1 MTGQPTLGR
10 SALLT
15 AAGLATIG
23 LVRIGA
29 GVLAERR
36 FGAVGLAVFATGI
49 GIATNATIVG
59 AAGLSSGLTKLLAER
74 EGAAADAFRSFASRW
89 VLALTVLGA
98 FGGAVYARFDPVI
111 DAAPRGTFASV
122 AALAV
127 FFGAYQTGKAIAYGD
142 QRLSSYVRRELL
154 GAALF
159 GAGAAI
165 ALLVDNPA
173 VILMALAAAYLPV
186 ASFAVEAQP
195 WRRVSARVPTREF
208 TQYGV
213 VGSVGSL
220 AGIGFTRLTPIAA
233 GFAAGV
239 AGSAIVGAA
248 LVLLEPLYLAPR
260 SIGLALLP
268 RLARDRATGAVA
280 DAGAE
285 IKAATGVTAAATL
298 PVCAALAL
306 FPDAITGVV
315 FDQVRGGVT
324 LTVFAAAFFVSV
336 VGAPSITGL
345 SAISARSASISMWSS
360 IVGFIIAVVIWF
372 ALGDSLGAL
381 AIAVGYLVGS
391 VLQVV
396 APAMIATG
404 RFRVAWGTLPA
415 RLGAIVVIVGG
426 TIPVDSSLVRYAAIL
441 VSMVILLPE
450 YRLGI
455 AMLRH

>member
-1 MTGQPTLGR
+1 MTDRPTLGR

-23 LVRIGA
+23 LVRVAA
-29 GVLAERR
+29 GILAERR

-59 AAGLSSGLTKLLAER
+59 AAGLSAGFTKLLAER
-74 EGAAADAFRSFASRW
+74 DGEAADAFRSFATRW
-89 VLALTVLGA
+89 VLALTLLGA

-142 QRLSSYVRRELL
+142 QRLGAYVRRELV

-165 ALLVDNPA
+165 ALLAENPA

-186 ASFAVEAQP
+186 ASFVVEAQP
-195 WRRVSARVPTREF
+195 FRTVTVRVPTREF
-208 TQYGV
+208 VQYGV

-233 GFAAGV
+233 GFAAGI

-268 RLARDRATGAVA
+268 RLARDRATGAVSE
-280 DAGAE
+280 AGDE
-285 IKAATGVTAAATL
+285 IRIATGVTAAATL

-306 FPDAITGVV
+306 FPDAITGLV
-315 FDQVRGGVT
+315 FDQVRGGLT
-324 LTVFAAAFFVSV
+324 LTLFAAAFFVSV

-360 IVGFIIAVVIWF
+360 IVGFVVAVAIWF
-372 ALGDSLGAL
+372 ALGRAWGAL
-381 AIAVGYLVGS
+381 AIAFGYLVGS
-391 VLQVV
+391 LLQVA
-396 APAMIATG
+396 APAAIATR
-404 RFRVAWGTLPA
+404 RFHVAWGSFPIRFA
-415 RLGAIVVIVGG
+415 AILGIVGG
-426 TIPVDSSLVRYAAIL
+426 TIPAESSAIRYAAIL
-441 VSMVILLPE
+441 VSMAILLPE
-450 YRLGI
+450 YRQGFS
-455 AMLRH
+455 MVPH

>member
-1 MTGQPTLGR
+1 MTDRPTLGR

-23 LVRIGA
+23 LVRVAA

-36 FGAVGLAVFATGI
+36 FGAVGLAVLATGI
-49 GIATNATIVG
+49 GIATNATIIG
-59 AAGLSSGLTKLLAER
+59 AAGLSAGLTKLLAER
-74 EGAAADAFRSFASRW
+74 EGPAADAFRSFAARW
-89 VLALTVLGA
+89 VLALTLVGA
-98 FGGAVYARFDPVI
+98 LGGAVYARFDPII
-111 DAAPRGTFASV
+111 DAAPRGTFAAV
-122 AALAV
+122 AALAI

-142 QRLSSYVRRELL
+142 QRLGSYVRRELV

-165 ALLVDNPA
+165 ALLVENPA

-186 ASFAVEAQP
+186 ASLAVEAQP
-195 WRRVSARVPTREF
+195 WRAVNVRVPTREF
-208 TQYGV
+208 AQYGV

-239 AGSAIVGAA
+239 TGSAIVGAA

-268 RLARDRATGAVA
+268 RLARDRATGAVSA
-280 DAGAE
+280 AGHE
-285 IKAATGVTAAATL
+285 VRVATGVTAAATL

-306 FPDAITGVV
+306 FPDAITGLV
-315 FDQVRGGVT
+315 FDQVRGGST
-324 LTVFAAAFFVSV
+324 LTIFAAAFFVSV

-360 IVGFIIAVVIWF
+360 IVGFVIAVAIWF
-372 ALGDSLGAL
+372 ALGQAWGAL
-381 AIAVGYLVGS
+381 AIAFGYLVGS
-391 VLQVV
+391 VVQVA
-396 APAMIATG
+396 APAAIATR
-404 RFRVAWGTLPA
+404 RFHVEWGSFPL
-415 RLGAIVVIVGG
+415 RLGLILAIVGG
-426 TIPVDSSLVRYAAIL
+426 TVPVDSSAVRYGAIL
-441 VSMVILLPE
+441 VSMAMLLPE
-450 YRLGI
+450 YRLGVSMI
-455 AMLRH
+455 RH